1 MNPGKNCTE
10 KPYSLIVIDTTL
22 ASDNPLHFRRKLI
35 MTFGDKI
42 REEKIQ
48 YYINSEAAKIS
59 KLSTGKLINI
69 NVLQVKEYYLLIK
82 VE

>member
-1 MNPGKNCTE
+1 
-10 KPYSLIVIDTTL
+10 
-22 ASDNPLHFRRKLI
+22 

-59 KLSTGKLINI
+59 KLSSGKTDKYKCLTCEG
-69 NVLQVKEYYLLIK
+69 VLPPDQSRITEQTKFTYLLYEK
-82 VE
+82 LSKNK